1 MNGAG
6 EIGAPAEPQIEI
18 RGLQTVRRQIRL
30 GIVGDELRNARGLE
44 ALQRVGDAFGVGAR
58 GKRTNHVPEMIRRVA
73 PKFDDF
79 CVVGQHNPSDRPE
92 IVSIPQILAA
102 HQLGEK
108 PTLASAL
115 YLPHPEEFRPG
126 SFPLPWD
133 DSGEQRLVGQFAR
146 DHGALVP
153 DRLVT
158 SAKSW
163 LSNPHIDPKQHTLP
177 WRSDSVE
184 EKLSPFE
191 CSRLYLQHLKG
202 AFLHAAQAQGRQWDV
217 GDGQI
222 VVTVPAS
229 FDEVARSLTAEAAE
243 AAGLSHV
250 TLLEEPQAAFYAW
263 AARAGRQW
271 RDAVTPGDIIL
282 VCDVGGGTADFS
294 LIAVADVAGNL
305 ELERISVGE
314 HILLGGDNMDL
325 ALAYTLQAGLEVEG
339 KSLDAWQF
347 LALVHAAARAK
358 ITLFED
364 AGLAEA
370 PIAVPSRGSSLFA
383 KTISTALDRATLSQV
398 VLDGFFARTALEDLP
413 REAPADRTAGIRPAL
428 RVRSGDQQAFRPLP
442 HAQPAERAGERETRA
457 RSSDLGP
464 AGRALMPTALLFNGG
479 VFKAGPIRARVL
491 DLLASWNGGQ
501 VVRELE
507 GFEPDLAVAQGAAIY
522 GRDRAT
528 GKGMRIKAGAARS
541 YYVGLETS
549 MLAIPGFR
557 PPVKALCVV
566 PQGMQEGTDQL
577 IEGRTF
583 GLVTGEAA
591 EFRFFSSAVRS
602 GDRPGQILPDAER
615 ELEETSSWK
624 SSFLLCPMFRQ
635 DRPSRCGSRPSSPNS
650 ARSNSG

>member
-1 MNGAG
+1 MTA
-6 EIGAPAEPQIEI
+6 
-18 RGLQTVRRQIRL
+18 RFSL
-30 GIVGDELRNARGLE
+30 GIDLGTSNCAM
-44 ALQRVGDAFGVGAR
+44 ALTDLDTD
-58 GKRTNHVPEMIRRVA
+58 RT
-73 PKFDDF
+73 
-79 CVVGQHNPSDRPE
+79 E
-92 IVSIPQILAA
+92 IVPIPQIVAANQLA
-102 HQLGEK
+102 EK

-133 DSGEQRLVGQFAR
+133 DSLEPGVVGQFAR

-153 DRLVT
+153 DRLVI

-163 LSNPHIDPKQHTLP
+163 LSNPHIDPQQRTLP
-177 WRSDSVE
+177 WRSDSAE
-184 EKLSPFE
+184 EKLSPFD
-191 CSRLYLQHLKG
+191 CSRRYLHHLKG
-202 AFLHAAQAQGRQWDV
+202 AFLHAAQAQGRQWDL

-229 FDEVARSLTAEAAE
+229 FDEVARSLTAAAAE
-243 AAGLSHV
+243 AAGLGHV

-271 RDAVTPGDIIL
+271 RDAVTPGDVIL

-294 LIAVADVAGNL
+294 LIAVTDVAGNL

-325 ALAYTLQAGLEVEG
+325 ALAYTLQARLEAEG

-347 LALVHAAARAK
+347 LALVHAASQAK

-364 AGLAEA
+364 ASLAEA

-383 KTISTALDRATLSQV
+383 KTIATALDRATLSQV
-398 VLDGFFARTALEDLP
+398 ILDGFFAQTALDDLP
-413 REAPADRTAGIRPAL
+413 REARRTGLQEFGLPYASDPVISKHLARFLTRSLQNVRASDKLGAL
-428 RVRSGDQQAFRPLP
+428 VGS
-442 HAQPAERAGERETRA
+442 RAGG
-457 RSSDLGP
+457 S
-464 AGRALMPTALLFNGG
+464 ALMPTAVLFNGG

-501 VVRELE
+501 PVRELE

-522 GRDRAT
+522 GQHRAT

-549 MLAIPGFR
+549 MPAIPGFR

-566 PQGMQEGTDQL
+566 PQGMQEGTEQL

-602 GDRPGQILPDAER
+602 GDTPGQILPDAER
-615 ELEETSSWK
+615 ELEETSLLEVELPALPDVPPGQVVPVRIEAAVTELGTLELWMKHTNSDRRWK
-624 SSFLLCPMFRQ
+624 IEFQVRTQ
-635 DRPSRCGSRPSSPNS
+635 
-650 ARSNSG
+650 